1 MSFKWL
7 DVAKQIQA
15 IAQAGITFTENKYD
29 VERYEQL
36 RELSVKILTEFSDGD
51 ETHITDIFAT
61 EKGYQTPKVD
71 VRGVVIRDNKI
82 LMVKET
88 IDGKW
93 SLPGG
98 WCDVGLS
105 AKENCEKEVFEE
117 AGLKV
122 TATKLL
128 AVFDKHHHNH
138 PQDIYH
144 AYKLFFLCEEIG
156 GKINIGMET
165 SEVEFFNLNELPP
178 LSIERNTDFQI
189 KKAFEIALDSSH
201 PTVFD

>member
-7 DVAKQIQA
+7 DVTKQIQA
-15 IAQAGITFTENKYD
+15 IAQAGLTFTENKYD

-36 RELSVKILTEFSDGD
+36 RELSVKILAEFSDGD
-51 ETHITDIFAT
+51 ETHLTNIFAT

-71 VRGVVIRDNKI
+71 TRGIVIRENKV

-122 TATKLL
+122 EARRLL
-128 AVFDKHHHNH
+128 AVFDKHHHDH
-138 PQDIYH
+138 PPDIYH
-144 AYKLFFLCEEIG
+144 AYKFFFHCEEVG
-156 GKINIGMET
+156 GEINSGMET
-165 SEVEFFNLNELPP
+165 SEVKFFGKDELPP
-178 LSIERNTDFQI
+178 LSIERNTEFQI
-189 KKAFEIALDSSH
+189 KKAFEIALDKNQ
-201 PTVFD
+201 PTIFD